1 MKFFRSATIVSRPVV
16 AGSLLAFALGTAM
29 GNAWSQAP
37 YPSKPVRIIVPAGP
51 GGVTD
56 LQARLAA
63 NKLTKTLG
71 QNFLVENRPGAG
83 TTLGTNLVA
92 KAQPDGYTL
101 LCMTG
106 SFTTAAVTYA
116 KLPYDPINDLV
127 PVSQF
132 AVMPYLLVVNPNV
145 PARNVKEFI
154 AYAKANPGKLNYSTT
169 GNGTLAHLSG
179 LWLET
184 LAGIKVT
191 QVPYKDVAAQI
202 SDLVQGRVDVT
213 IATPSNVLA
222 HINSGKLRGLA
233 WTSAERSR
241 MLPNL
246 PTTAEQGLTEF
257 KVNAMVGFWAPKGTP
272 APIVNRLSAALK
284 EAAKDPDIISRLGAD
299 GTDMVGSTPEEF
311 RKIVVTEIDR
321 WGKLVK
327 ESGMELMA
335 E

>member
-1 MKFFRSATIVSRPVV
+1 MRFPGFSAFLSRPAV
-16 AGSLLAFALGTAM
+16 AAGVLAATAGLLAGMAS
-29 GNAWSQAP
+29 GNAWSQAA
-37 YPSKPVRIIVPAGP
+37 YPSKPVKIIVPAGP

-63 NKLTKTLG
+63 NRLTKTLG
-71 QNFLVENRPGAG
+71 HNFLVENRPGAG

-92 KAQPDGYTL
+92 KAPPDGYTL

-132 AVMPYLLVVNPNV
+132 AVMPYLLVVNPSV

-154 AYAKANPGKLNYSTT
+154 AYARANPGKLNYSTT

-179 LWLET
+179 LWLEKLT
-184 LAGIKVT
+184 GIQLT

-213 IATPSNVLA
+213 IATPTNVLG
-222 HINSGKLRGLA
+222 HINAGKLRGL
-233 WTSAERSR
+233 S
-241 MLPNL
+241 
-246 PTTAEQGLTEF
+246 EF
-257 KVNAMVGFWAPKGTP
+257 TVIAMVGFWAPKGTP
-272 APIVNRLSAALK
+272 APIVNRLSASLR
-284 EAAKDPDIISRLGAD
+284 EAAKDPDIVTRLGAD
-299 GTDMVGSTPEEF
+299 GTDLVGSTPEEF
-311 RKIVVTEIDR
+311 RRIVVTEIER
-321 WGKLVK
+321 WGRLVK
-327 ESGMELMA
+327 ESGMELMT

>member
-1 MKFFRSATIVSRPVV
+1 MRFFVSVVFSRPAMV
-16 AGSLLAFALGTAM
+16 AGVLAGLLGGMAA
-29 GNAWSQAP
+29 GNAWSQAS
-37 YPSKPVRIIVPAGP
+37 YPAKAVHVIVPAGP

-63 NKLTKTLG
+63 NKLTKTMG
-71 QNFLVENRPGAG
+71 QTFLVENRPGAG
-83 TTLGTNLVA
+83 TTLGTALVA
-92 KAQPDGYTL
+92 KAPPDGYTL

-106 SFTTAAVTYA
+106 SFTTASVTYA

-132 AVMPYLLVVNPNV
+132 AVMPYLLVVNPAV

-154 AYAKANPGKLNYSTT
+154 AYAKANPSKLNYGTT
-169 GNGTLAHLSG
+169 GNGTLAHLAG
-179 LWLET
+179 LWLEKLT
-184 LAGIKVT
+184 GIRMT
-191 QVPYKDVAAQI
+191 QVPYKDVAAEI
-202 SDLVQGRVDVT
+202 GDLVQGRLDVT
-213 IATPSNVLA
+213 IATPTNVLG
-222 HINSGKLRGLA
+222 HINAGKLRGLA

-246 PTTAEQGLTEF
+246 PTTVEQGLSEF
-257 KVNAMVGFWAPKGTP
+257 TVIAMVGFWAPKGTP
-272 APIVNRLSAALK
+272 APIVNRLSTALK
-284 EAAKDPDIISRLGAD
+284 EAARDPDIISRLGAD
-299 GTDMVGSTPEEF
+299 GTDLVGSTPEEF

-327 ESGMELMA
+327 ESGMELMT

>member
-1 MKFFRSATIVSRPVV
+1 
-16 AGSLLAFALGTAM
+16 M

-106 SFTTAAVTYA
+106 SFTTTAVTYA

>member
-1 MKFFRSATIVSRPVV
+1 MRFPGYASVFSCSVMAAGILAAMLGAV
-16 AGSLLAFALGTAM
+16 A
-29 GNAWSQAP
+29 GNAWSQAA

-63 NKLTKTLG
+63 NRLAKILA
-71 QNFLVENRPGAG
+71 QNVLVDNRPGAG
-83 TTLGTNLVA
+83 TTLGTALVA
-92 KAQPDGYTL
+92 KAPPDGHTL

-106 SFTTAAVTYA
+106 SFTTASVTYA

-132 AVMPYLLVVNPNV
+132 AVMPYLLVVNPGV
-145 PARNVKEFI
+145 PVRNVKELI
-154 AYAKANPGKLNYSTT
+154 AYAKANPGKLNWSTT
-169 GNGTLAHLSG
+169 GNGTIAHLSG
-179 LWLET
+179 LWLEKLT
-184 LAGIKVT
+184 GIQLT

-202 SDLVQGRVDVT
+202 ADLVQGRVDVT
-213 IATPSNVLA
+213 LATPTNVLG
-222 HINSGKLRGLA
+222 HINAGKLRGLA
-233 WTSAERSR
+233 WSSAERSR

-246 PTTAEQGLTEF
+246 PTTAEQGLPDFT
-257 KVNAMVGFWAPKGTP
+257 VVAMVGFWVPKGTP
-272 APIVNRLSAALK
+272 APIVNRLSAAIR
-284 EAAKDPDIISRLGAD
+284 EAAKDPDIIARLGAD
-299 GTDMVGSTPEEF
+299 GTDLVGSTPEAF

-327 ESGMELMA
+327 ESGMQLIA

>member
-1 MKFFRSATIVSRPVV
+1 
-16 AGSLLAFALGTAM
+16 M